1 MYDLLE
7 KPFFKLSNKLND
19 RDLKKALR
27 KITGLLAKK
36 QIVVDFAA
44 SYDSRTRYRFITEE
58 LFEEQTDDFIVPGM
72 IRHFTYEEFHPNHK
86 LDIEN
91 RTMEF
96 LSHWFDRS
104 FDEHSWE
111 LSDAFILPDG
121 KILSKAEV
129 SKKLKTVLD
138 CYTDFTDCKYSIDD
152 IRFELNNDT
161 GMGHAE
167 GTVKFNAILENHE
180 VKSFEG
186 PFKLYLSLD
195 TEWWSIF
202 YFVFPGFE
210 F

>member
-1 MYDLLE
+1 
-7 KPFFKLSNKLND
+7 
-19 RDLKKALR
+19 
-27 KITGLLAKK
+27 
-36 QIVVDFAA
+36 
-44 SYDSRTRYRFITEE
+44 
-58 LFEEQTDDFIVPGM
+58 M